1 MIRHTVVF
9 TLKHQPDSTEETE
22 FLEKAAKL
30 ERINVVNKF
39 EILRQV
45 SAKNSFQFGLS
56 MEFSSQTEYDYY
68 NEHPDH
74 LAFVEQVWLKEVEDF
89 MEIDYKVLDL
99 TDREN

>member
-9 TLKHQPDSTEETE
+9 TLKHPANSEAETE

-39 EILRQV
+39 ELLRQV
-45 SAKNSFQFGLS
+45 SSKNVFQFGLS

-89 MEIDYKVLDL
+89 MEIDYQVLDL
-99 TDREN
+99 TDRAH